1 MPPGISYS
9 FAAGIKKGGKMK
21 LRIFGEKQAS
31 EERFLMLDDRGDGS
45 IALAVADENGIV
57 IEQGYLLAIKS
68 NGRIKLYSDVSKDLG
83 FELNNEGRIEIEK

>member
-21 LRIFGEKQAS
+21 LRIFGEKPAS
-31 EERFLMLDDRGDGS
+31 EERFLMLDDRGDGD
-45 IALAVADENGIV
+45 IAVVVVDILGIA
-57 IEQGYLLAIKS
+57 IEQGHLLAIKS

-83 FELNNEGRIEIEK
+83 FELDNEGKLKIEE